1 MRKLKNKCIFKI
13 LYRLYKNLYRL
24 YKKEIKFLREQNSK
38 LDHESWKYYYYVSC
52 VKTNYEGAR
61 GAMENI
67 LKTKTVKEAKYYAKI
82 GLMYMTMRGDT
93 IYKKPEGNEDD

>member
-13 LYRLYKNLYRL
+13 LYRLYK
-24 YKKEIKFLREQNSK
+24 EIKFLREQNSK
-38 LDHESWKYYYYVSC
+38 LDHENWKYYYYVSC

-67 LKTKTVKEAKYYAKI
+67 LKTNTVKEAKYYAKI
-82 GLMYMTMRGDT
+82 GLMYMNMRKDT
-93 IYKKPEGNEDD
+93 IYKKPKGSEDD